1 MLWNHFIQISDIGLS
16 TVPVFSGDL
25 RRNGV
30 ITAVA
35 ILRGKK
41 ERGVKGREKDPIN
54 LCTYTQT
61 HTDTHSIHT

>member
-1 MLWNHFIQISDIGLS
+1 MS

-61 HTDTHSIHT
+61 HTDTHSTHT